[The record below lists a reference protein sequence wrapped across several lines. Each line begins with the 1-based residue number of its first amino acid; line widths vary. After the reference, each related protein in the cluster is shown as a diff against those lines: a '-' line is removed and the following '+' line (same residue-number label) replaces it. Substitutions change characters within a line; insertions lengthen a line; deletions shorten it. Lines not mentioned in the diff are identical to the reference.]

1 MEKSPEVAT
10 AVPYNH
16 EKGKYLLMK
25 RSGERNINPG
35 KWEFP
40 SGHIRKTDDSESIS
54 EGNADGHTQRNESPR
69 NAALR
74 ELEEETGL
82 KGTLLK
88 SGKPFTTETEDGI
101 YRVHPFL
108 VKIDGQP
115 EISREHEKYDW
126 IRPEELEKYDTV
138 EDLRKDLKQ
147 VGALD

>member
-1 MEKSPEVAT
+1 MEKSPEIAT

-16 EKGKYLLMK
+16 EKGRYLLMK
-25 RSGERNINPG
+25 RSGERNTNPG

-40 SGHIRKTDDSESIS
+40 SGHIQKK
-54 EGNADGHTQRNESPR
+54 ESPR

-88 SGKPFTTETEDGI
+88 SGKPFTTETEDGL

-108 VKIDGQP
+108 VKIYGQP

>member
-1 MEKSPEVAT
+1 MKEMYEVAT
-10 AVPYNH
+10 AVPFSQ
-16 EKGKYLLMK
+16 EKGKFLLLK
-25 RSGERNINPG
+25 RAKDRDLHPG
-35 KWEFP
+35 KWDFP
-40 SGHIRKTDDSESIS
+40 SGHIQKK
-54 EGNADGHTQRNESPR
+54 ESPR

-88 SGKPFTTETEDGI
+88 SGKPFTTETEDGL

-138 EDLRKDLKQ
+138 KDLRKELKQ

>member
-1 MEKSPEVAT
+1 MEESSKVAT
-10 AVPYNH
+10 AVPFNH

-25 RSGERNINPG
+25 RSRERDTNPS

-40 SGHIRKTDDSESIS
+40 SGHIQK
-54 EGNADGHTQRNESPR
+54 NESPR

-82 KGTLLK
+82 KGTLLR

-101 YRVHPFL
+101 FRVHPFL

-115 EISREHEKYDW
+115 EISREHEKFQW
-126 IRPEELEKYDTV
+126 IRPEELKKYKTV
-138 EDLRKDLKQ
+138 EGLKKDLER
-147 VGALD
+147 VGAINQ